1 MEKIEQITM
10 KTIFENHFMDDWYTK
25 LLFTTPLDKI
35 KTHKF
40 SCMNDILSNMFLNES
55 KKEEILNIFHNIQKF
70 IHAIYRLK
78 YIWKWKRANI
88 YNTEDLYMNP
98 IHIGDKNTTIILQN
112 NTKYI
117 FHIRELIGSINTS
130 LSNCCHFF
138 LEPLTCK
145 NPYTNIPFDK
155 SSLYNIY
162 FAIRESTFIMP
173 PILHQFFLSDFHLS
187 NFAINNEHL
196 LNKEYLRTY
205 VNNNC
210 IDDVRERV
218 IEMFGEHHIAIKIIK
233 SFPNDILLKIMKPYL
248 NLYYI
253 SIYSLNEYQKMH
265 HYKILNRKLV
275 EFIKYNPTFGR
286 KKIRLIDIKPFSKEK
301 KVDIYFDDKHI
312 LFNKSFDCDNSSTL
326 FMSSHLYKTDFY
338 NRNLFNVH
346 SNYQINRFSRREL
359 IVNDEPDDYY
369 DNNYETDNEED
380 NDIINHYYHS
390 GSDSGETIVLEN
402 SDNES

>member
-1 MEKIEQITM
+1 MEQITI

-25 LLFTTPLDKI
+25 LLFTTLLDKI

-40 SCMNDILSNMFLNES
+40 SCLNDILSNMFLNES
-55 KKEEILNIFHNIQKF
+55 KKEEILHIFHNIQKF

-78 YIWKWKRANI
+78 YIWKLKRANV

-130 LSNCCHFF
+130 LSNCSHFF

-173 PILHQFFLSDFHLS
+173 PILHQYFLSDFHLS

-218 IEMFGEHHIAIKIIK
+218 IEMFGDHHIAIKIIK
-233 SFPNDILLKIMKPYL
+233 SFPNDILLNIMKPYL

-253 SIYSLNEYQKMH
+253 SNYSLNHYDKLRN
-265 HYKILNRKLV
+265 YKILNKKLV

-286 KKIRLIDIKPFSKEK
+286 KKIRFIHVNPFSKEN

-312 LFNKSFDCDNSSTL
+312 LFNQSFDYVNSWNV
-326 FMSSHLYKTDFY
+326 FMNSHLHITDFH
-338 NRNLFNVH
+338 NRNLFNLH
-346 SNYQINRFSRREL
+346 YNYQINPFSLR
-359 IVNDEPDDYY
+359 
-369 DNNYETDNEED
+369 
-380 NDIINHYYHS
+380 
-390 GSDSGETIVLEN
+390 
-402 SDNES
+402 

>member
-1 MEKIEQITM
+1 MEQITI
-10 KTIFENHFMDDWYTK
+10 KTIFENHFMDDWYAK
-25 LLFTTPLDKI
+25 LLFTTVLDKI

-40 SCMNDILSNMFLNES
+40 SSLNDILSNMFLNES
-55 KKEEILNIFHNIQKF
+55 KKEEILHIFHNIQKF

-78 YIWKWKRANI
+78 YIWKLKRANV

-130 LSNCCHFF
+130 LSNCSHFF

-173 PILHQFFLSDFHLS
+173 PILHQYFLSDFHLS

-218 IEMFGEHHIAIKIIK
+218 IEMFGDHHIAIKIIK
-233 SFPNDILLKIMKPYL
+233 SFPNDILLNIMKPYL

-253 SIYSLNEYQKMH
+253 Y
-265 HYKILNRKLV
+265 V
-275 EFIKYNPTFGR
+275 F
-286 KKIRLIDIKPFSKEK
+286 
-301 KVDIYFDDKHI
+301 
-312 LFNKSFDCDNSSTL
+312 
-326 FMSSHLYKTDFY
+326 LY
-338 NRNLFNVH
+338 L
-346 SNYQINRFSRREL
+346 
-359 IVNDEPDDYY
+359 YY
-369 DNNYETDNEED
+369 ACVR
-380 NDIINHYYHS
+380 
-390 GSDSGETIVLEN
+390 TITN
-402 SDNES
+402 